1 MANLKLDK
9 RSEDKLVNFIND
21 VVIPLLEKNKTDS
34 ETIQKVNKIA
44 FLFSCGRMSAL
55 SVYTQLIVLLTDG
68 NYLSLLDLFDDTLKY

>member
-44 FLFSCGRMSAL
+44 FLFKTSDL
-55 SVYTQLIVLLTDG
+55 SDKFYFFTFRLQKSILML
-68 NYLSLLDLFDDTLKY
+68 N